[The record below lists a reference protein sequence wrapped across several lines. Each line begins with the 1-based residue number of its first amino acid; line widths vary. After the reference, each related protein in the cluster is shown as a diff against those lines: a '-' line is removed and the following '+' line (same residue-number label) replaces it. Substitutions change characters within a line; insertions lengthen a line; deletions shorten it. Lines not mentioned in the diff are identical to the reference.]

1 MAVGILYIILFK
13 KRRLWKQ
20 WLPDFSERVY
30 WLNYILITV
39 IFTGSEVFAQVITNL
54 SVNLSQDSESYWC
67 ELLEPFVWKQNYLT
81 VTGVYL
87 SLVFLASVNLLMI
100 PFTIFF
106 NSLLVYLIFFQR
118 QAREKQRNIVVG
130 YLAMTD
136 LAVGL
141 GLQPLFVATE
151 LCRITGQC
159 NICIL
164 DNLVWYFGTVVCR
177 SSLNHLVL
185 IAWERY
191 VAIKH
196 ALRYATIV
204 TTNKLLSG
212 SIAAWLIPII
222 LEGLLFIEVSPFA
235 SIIVLSVNAFLSLS
249 IIVYFYTSIYK
260 ESLRHQQSIK
270 ETAPSYGNEANRTLK
285 QEFKAAK
292 TTFFILT
299 CVLVCYMPYAFT
311 MIGISSIS
319 FPVNMFS
326 NSLVISI
333 SSWTATLVFLNSLID
348 PMIYGWRVEEI
359 KRMVKNKLLQRADRR
374 VGVTEMHG

>member
-1 MAVGILYIILFK
+1 MA
-13 KRRLWKQ
+13 
-20 WLPDFSERVY
+20 
-30 WLNYILITV
+30 
-39 IFTGSEVFAQVITNL
+39 IFTSSEAFAQMIMNS
-54 SVNLSQDSESYWC
+54 SVNLTQDSESYWC

-100 PFTIFF
+100 PFTLFF
-106 NSLLVYLIFFQR
+106 NSLLIYLIFFQL
-118 QAREKQRNIVVG
+118 QAREKEKNIAVG

-222 LEGLLFIEVSPFA
+222 MEGLLFIEVSPFA
-235 SIIVLSVNAFLSLS
+235 STIVLSVNAFLSLS

-260 ESLRHQQSIK
+260 ESLRHQKNIK
-270 ETAPSYGNEANRTLK
+270 DTTPSYGNEANRTLK
-285 QEFKAAK
+285 QEFK
-292 TTFFILT
+292 
-299 CVLVCYMPYAFT
+299 
-311 MIGISSIS
+311 
-319 FPVNMFS
+319 
-326 NSLVISI
+326 
-333 SSWTATLVFLNSLID
+333 
-348 PMIYGWRVEEI
+348 
-359 KRMVKNKLLQRADRR
+359 
-374 VGVTEMHG
+374 